1 VKILIAEAD
10 EQTRLRLFALLSQR
24 GYEVMI
30 AINGAEA
37 CRLLQHDDAPSLAL
51 IGRHMPGLD
60 GLELCR
66 TVRQWS
72 NERYVYIV
80 MLTVQKDTPD
90 IVAGMRAGADD
101 YISKNCA
108 FDELHARL
116 RAGERILKLQEQLRI
131 EATHDVLTGTLNR
144 RAIVSLLERE
154 AAQATR
160 HPSKVGILLLDLDHF
175 KKVNDSHGHT
185 IGDDVL
191 TETAKRL
198 AAPLRRYDALG
209 RYGGEEFLFVLPR
222 CDLER
227 TAEIAERV
235 RLSVSQTPIDTSA
248 GKIAI
253 TVSIGAAAMDHGPV
267 SAHELIQ
274 RADHALYDAKA
285 LGRNRV
291 AKRVRTFEHACR
303 V

>member
-30 AINGAEA
+30 ATNGAEA

-51 IGRHMPGLD
+51 IGRYMPGLD

-72 NERYVYIV
+72 NERYIYIV

-144 RAIVSLLERE
+144 RAILSLLERQ

-160 HPSKVGILLLDLDHF
+160 HPSQVGILLLDLDHF
-175 KKVNDSHGHT
+175 KMVNDSHGHT
-185 IGDDVL
+185 TGDDVL

-209 RYGGEEFLFVLPR
+209 RYGGEEFLIVLPR

-227 TAEIAERV
+227 TAEVAERV
-235 RLSVSQTPIDTSA
+235 RLSVSKTPIDTSA

-253 TVSIGAAAMDHGPV
+253 TASIGAAAMDHRPV
-267 SAHELIQ
+267 SAHDLIQ
-274 RADHALYDAKA
+274 RADQALYDAKA

-291 AKRVRTFEHACR
+291 ATRVRTLEHAC
-303 V
+303 

>member
-10 EQTRLRLFALLSQR
+10 EPTRLRLFALLSQR
-24 GYEVMI
+24 GYDVMI
-30 AINGAEA
+30 ATDGAEA
-37 CRLLQHDDAPSLAL
+37 CRLLQHDDAPSLA
-51 IGRHMPGLD
+51 IFGRYMPGLD

-72 NERYVYIV
+72 NERYIYIV

-144 RAIVSLLERE
+144 RAILNLLERE
-154 AAQATR
+154 AAQAIR
-160 HPSKVGILLLDLDHF
+160 HPSPIGILLLDLDHF
-175 KKVNDSHGHT
+175 KKVNDSYGHT
-185 IGDDVL
+185 VGDVVL
-191 TETAKRL
+191 TETAKRFS
-198 AAPLRRYDALG
+198 APLRPYDALG
-209 RYGGEEFLFVLPR
+209 RYGGEEFLIVLPR

-227 TAEIAERV
+227 TAEVAERI
-235 RLSVSQTPIDTSA
+235 RASVAKTPIDTSA
-248 GKIAI
+248 GQIEI
-253 TVSIGAAAMDHGPV
+253 TVSIGATVIDHELV
-267 SAHELIQ
+267 SVHELIQ
-274 RADHALYDAKA
+274 SADQALYEAKE

-291 AKRVRTFEHACR
+291 AKRVRTLEHALGA
-303 V
+303 

>member
-1 VKILIAEAD
+1 MKILIAEAD

-30 AINGAEA
+30 ATNGAEA

-51 IGRHMPGLD
+51 IGRYMPGLD

-72 NERYVYIV
+72 NERYIYIV

-144 RAIVSLLERE
+144 RAILSLLERQ

-160 HPSKVGILLLDLDHF
+160 HPSQVGILLLDLDHF

-185 IGDDVL
+185 TGDDVL

-209 RYGGEEFLFVLPR
+209 RYGGEEFLIVLPR

-227 TAEIAERV
+227 TAEVAERV
-235 RLSVSQTPIDTSA
+235 RLSVSKTPIDTSA

-253 TVSIGAAAMDHGPV
+253 TASIGAAAMDHRPV
-267 SAHELIQ
+267 SAHDLIQ
-274 RADHALYDAKA
+274 RADQALYDAKA

-291 AKRVRTFEHACR
+291 ATRVRTLEHAC
-303 V
+303 

>member
-30 AINGAEA
+30 ATNGAEA

-72 NERYVYIV
+72 NERYIYMV

-144 RAIVSLLERE
+144 RAILSLLERQ

-160 HPSKVGILLLDLDHF
+160 HPSQVGILLLDLDHF

-185 IGDDVL
+185 TGDDVL

-209 RYGGEEFLFVLPR
+209 RYGGEEFLIVLPR

-227 TAEIAERV
+227 TAEVAERV
-235 RLSVSQTPIDTSA
+235 RLSVSKTPIDTSA

-253 TVSIGAAAMDHGPV
+253 TASIGAAAMDQGPV
-267 SAHELIQ
+267 SAHDLIQ
-274 RADHALYDAKA
+274 RADQALYDAKA

-291 AKRVRTFEHACR
+291 ATRVRTLEHAC
-303 V
+303 

>member
-1 VKILIAEAD
+1 MKILIAEAD

-30 AINGAEA
+30 ATNGAEA

-72 NERYVYIV
+72 NERYIYMV

-144 RAIVSLLERE
+144 RAILSLLERQ

-160 HPSKVGILLLDLDHF
+160 HPSQVGILLLDLDHF

-185 IGDDVL
+185 TGDDVL

-209 RYGGEEFLFVLPR
+209 RYGGEEFLIVLPR

-227 TAEIAERV
+227 TAEVAERV
-235 RLSVSQTPIDTSA
+235 RLSVSKTPIDTSA

-253 TVSIGAAAMDHGPV
+253 TASIGAAAMDQGPV
-267 SAHELIQ
+267 SAHDLIQ
-274 RADHALYDAKA
+274 RADQALYDAKA

-291 AKRVRTFEHACR
+291 ATRVRTLEHAC
-303 V
+303 

>member
-30 AINGAEA
+30 ATNGAEA

-191 TETAKRL
+191 TETANRL

-235 RLSVSQTPIDTSA
+235 RLSVSKTPIDTSA

-274 RADHALYDAKA
+274 RADHALYDAKG

-291 AKRVRTFEHACR
+291 AKRVRTFEHAC
-303 V
+303 

>member
-1 VKILIAEAD
+1 
-10 EQTRLRLFALLSQR
+10 
-24 GYEVMI
+24 
-30 AINGAEA
+30 
-37 CRLLQHDDAPSLAL
+37 
-51 IGRHMPGLD
+51 MPGLD

-72 NERYVYIV
+72 NERYIYMV

-144 RAIVSLLERE
+144 RAILSLLERQ

-160 HPSKVGILLLDLDHF
+160 HPSQVGILLLDLDHF

-185 IGDDVL
+185 TGDDVL

-209 RYGGEEFLFVLPR
+209 RYGGEEFLIVLPR

-235 RLSVSQTPIDTSA
+235 RLSVSTTPIDTSA

-253 TVSIGAAAMDHGPV
+253 TASIGAAAMDHGPV

-274 RADHALYDAKA
+274 RADQALYDAKA

-291 AKRVRTFEHACR
+291 AKRVRTLEHAC
-303 V
+303 

>member
-1 VKILIAEAD
+1 MKILIAEAD

-30 AINGAEA
+30 ATNGAEA

-51 IGRHMPGLD
+51 IGRYMPGLD

-72 NERYVYIV
+72 NERYIYIV

-144 RAIVSLLERE
+144 RAILSLLERQ

-160 HPSKVGILLLDLDHF
+160 HPSQVGILLLDLDHF
-175 KKVNDSHGHT
+175 KMVNDSHGHT
-185 IGDDVL
+185 TGDDVL

-209 RYGGEEFLFVLPR
+209 RYGGEEFLIVLPR

-227 TAEIAERV
+227 TAEVAERV
-235 RLSVSQTPIDTSA
+235 RLSVSKTPIDTSA

-253 TVSIGAAAMDHGPV
+253 TASIGAAAMDHRPV
-267 SAHELIQ
+267 SAHDLIQ
-274 RADHALYDAKA
+274 RADQALYDAKA

-291 AKRVRTFEHACR
+291 ATRVRTLEHAC
-303 V
+303 